1 MNPKRK
7 LRLILLVGMVPFAS
21 LLLYVV
27 RSHHLPKW
35 FPFVEFGYF
44 VAFLIYMTLYVRRH
58 PELRSYPTEKAMGVN
73 VRFRHGAYVDI
84 DFPHGRDCRC
94 HVHPSPARP
103 SSPWLGTR
111 CHAKPRAH
119 KRSPRCRLGW
129 SRYLRRWIRPYGP
142 GLVPHKESSELEQQR
157 PVLK

>member
-44 VAFLIYMTLYVRRH
+44 VAFLIYMTLHVRRH
-58 PELRSYPTEKAMGVN
+58 PELRSYPTKKAIGVN
-73 VRFRHGAYVDI
+73 ADSVAARMWTSIFLMAGIAAAMFILLQRDPLARGWGRSVTPNPALISGVHGVAWV
-84 DFPHGRDCRC
+84 
-94 HVHPSPARP
+94 
-103 SSPWLGTR
+103 
-111 CHAKPRAH
+111 
-119 KRSPRCRLGW
+119 
-129 SRYLRRWIRPYGP
+129 
-142 GLVPHKESSELEQQR
+142 GLVPCVAGFVRMVQVWYRTMRAASSGSSAR
-157 PVLK
+157 S